1 MFKALFSESELSEA
15 QIIQAKQEKMFI
27 FRESDSLNY
36 IPLKV
41 RFIAINVYS
50 LCVSLSVKKLEEN
63 GEMMFW

>member
-36 IPLKV
+36 ISLKV

-63 GEMMFW
+63 GEMMF

>member
-36 IPLKV
+36 ISLKV
-41 RFIAINVYS
+41 RFIVINVYS

-63 GEMMFW
+63 GEMMF

>member
-36 IPLKV
+36 VSLKV
-41 RFIAINVYS
+41 RFIAINVCS

-63 GEMMFW
+63 GEMMF